1 MRRHEW
7 RRRGTSLVLLVAM
20 IGHGSL
26 AAGQAKRV
34 GQDRANPPMASL
46 QRTLEAAR
54 GSTNAFHQPEDWGFT
69 PLSVLNI
76 RPTRVTIPGAGANG
90 DPLDFE
96 VLTYNG
102 RPFGPTIRVRRGST
116 FRIRVRNHLQSPP
129 SQNQDN
135 PDRPNSLSTTNMHTH
150 GLHVSPADPSD
161 NILRCVEPGESYTFE
176 YQIPADHPSGT
187 YWYHPHNHGSVG
199 YQLSNGLAGAL
210 IVVGSDDD
218 SIVDLEEIPEI
229 AAARDRIFL
238 FQQYNWVI
246 GTDGVARIDAATIYN
261 PPDAPDYPRSAAP
274 IDLHDPDQTGMK
286 GKAITLNGVVMPE
299 IRLAP
304 GEVQRWRFIHAG
316 IEVEQKMVWT
326 DDQGRELTNPAP
338 DPSVPQ
344 FFEIAQDGLATGEM
358 KVRPTLR
365 LYPGYRSDVLV
376 QAPPLPAGAKE
387 AVYFLKS
394 AETAPAFKI
403 RPGAAVAEPPYLAKV
418 VVRGRRRAMR
428 LPDPAALRPCRPYQ
442 PIADGELTP
451 PTISPDGVLT
461 FKADDAPDK
470 LRYTTNDQSFH
481 ETKPAILRLGTAQEW
496 TLKAQN
502 SGHPFH
508 IHVNSFQVTKHLDE
522 TGRPTDDGVGEWKDT
537 LFIPQDHTLTIRSR
551 YQDFAGQTVFHCH
564 ILDHEDQ
571 GMMVRFKLQDGA
583 NPLPAQVLCHLNP
596 DVAETEA
603 LQPANTPAPALRLSG
618 PTGTSHNPLRDQG
631 GPVVLVFI
639 QGIGCSHCVLQLRDL
654 IRESRESLGNE
665 VKIVAI
671 SGQPVANRDRAL
683 EALEVKPGDPFDLFV
698 DPELQ
703 AFRDFGCYDGGPL
716 HGLFVIAQGGTIRGQ
731 YIGATPH
738 ANAKE
743 VVRLV
748 RALSSTVA
756 ERVNPR

>member
-1 MRRHEW
+1 MRCYEW
-7 RRRGTSLVLLVAM
+7 QRWGTVL
-20 IGHGSL
+20 IGLATVIGDGSMAL
-26 AAGQAKRV
+26 GQAKPKGRNR
-34 GQDRANPPMASL
+34 DDSPMAPL

-54 GSTNAFHQPEDWGFT
+54 GSTNAFHQPEDWGFS

-76 RPTRVTIPGAGANG
+76 RPTRVTIPGAGVNKG
-90 DPLDFE
+90 PLDFE

-102 RPFGPTIRVRRGST
+102 RPFGPTIEVRRGAT
-116 FRIRVRNHLQSPP
+116 FRIRVRNHLQGPA
-129 SQNQDN
+129 SQIQEK
-135 PDRPNSLSTTNMHTH
+135 PDRPHSLSTTNLHTH
-150 GLHVSPADPSD
+150 GLHISPADPSD
-161 NILRCVEPGESYTFE
+161 NVLRCVEPGDSYTYE

-187 YWYHPHNHGSVG
+187 YWYHPHNHGSTG
-199 YQLSNGLAGAL
+199 YQSSNGLAGAL

-261 PPDAPDYPRSAAP
+261 PPDARDYPRSAAQ
-274 IDLHDPDQTGMK
+274 IDLHDPDQTGQT

-316 IEVEQKMVWT
+316 IELEQNMVWT
-326 DDQGRELTNPAP
+326 DEQGHQLTNPDP
-338 DPSVPQ
+338 DSTVPQ
-344 FFEIAQDGLATGEM
+344 FFEIAQDGLATGDL
-358 KVRPTLR
+358 KVRPTLS

-376 QAPPLPAGAKE
+376 QAPPLPAGVKE
-387 AVYFLKS
+387 AVYLIKS
-394 AETAPAFKI
+394 VKSGTGFKL
-403 RPGAAVAEPPYLAKV
+403 RPREATEPPYLAKV
-418 VVRGRRRAMR
+418 VVRGRHRAMR
-428 LPDPAALRPCRPYQ
+428 LPDPATLRSCRPHQ

-451 PTISPDGVLT
+451 PTISPGGVLT
-461 FKADDAPDK
+461 FKADDNS
-470 LRYTTNDQSFH
+470 LRYTTNNKSFH
-481 ETKPAILRLGTAQEW
+481 ETDSAVLRLGTAQEW
-496 TLKAQN
+496 TLKARDN
-502 SGHPFH
+502 GHPFH
-508 IHVNSFQVTKHLDE
+508 IHVNSFQVTKHLDA
-522 TGRPTDDGVGEWKDT
+522 TGQSIADGVGEWKDT

-571 GMMVRFKLQDGA
+571 GMMVRFKLQDGIK
-583 NPLPAQVLCHLNP
+583 PLPPQVLCHLNP
-596 DVAETEA
+596 DFASTES
-603 LQPANTPAPALRLSG
+603 LRSANTPAPALCLSG
-618 PTGTSHNPLRDQG
+618 PTGIELNPIRDQSR
-631 GPVVLVFI
+631 PVVLVFI

-654 IRESRESLGNE
+654 IREVRESIGTD

-671 SGQPVANRDRAL
+671 SGQPVADRNRAL
-683 EALEVKPGDPFDLFV
+683 ATLEVKPGDPFHLFV
-698 DPELQ
+698 DTGFQ

-716 HGLFVIAQGGTIRGQ
+716 HGLFVVSQGETIRGQ

-738 ANAKE
+738 ANPKE

-748 RALSSTVA
+748 RTLSSPATVQ
-756 ERVNPR
+756 VDPR